1 MVNNQIELDDEISNL
16 YLGKDMDKLWQRW
29 NSCFSNKSCKPSN
42 IDGLTDNEHVYSSK
56 NERDNTSIANHFSDS
71 FASVYF
77 DSYQNNADVVACLEK
92 LQSLE
97 MLEKGNTD
105 KNVVSG

>member
-16 YLGKDMDKLWQRW
+16 YLRKDMDKFWQRW
-29 NSCFSNKSCKPSN
+29 NSRFSNKTCKLSN
-42 IDGLTDNEHVYSSK
+42 TDGLT
-56 NERDNTSIANHFSDS
+56 DNTSIANHFSDS

-77 DSYQNNADVVACLEK
+77 DSYENNAGVVACLEK

-97 MLEKGNTD
+97 MPEKGNSD
-105 KNVVSG
+105 KKMS